1 MAKCNLHAHSDV
13 DLMIVGSVGFADV
26 VLALAPAQDA
36 LRREINP
43 SVLGRHEFI
52 KRRDQQDSFVAAIWK
67 EPKLWLLG
75 TADELGLFGQGPT
88 TRAASGA
95 AGRSAALA
103 GRCQTHSGGSNAA
116 GNKRPDAHRLRPK
129 PKHAE

>member
-1 MAKCNLHAHSDV
+1 MAKGNLHAHSDV

-52 KRRDQQDSFVAAIWK
+52 KRRDTQASFVAEIWK
-67 EPKLWLLG
+67 EPKLWLL
-75 TADELGLFGQGPT
+75 
-88 TRAASGA
+88 
-95 AGRSAALA
+95 RSEERRV
-103 GRCQTHSGGSNAA
+103 GKECVSTCRRRWWQ
-116 GNKRPDAHRLRPK
+116 
-129 PKHAE
+129 KHEKKKTKKE

>member
-1 MAKCNLHAHSDV
+1 MAKGNLHAHSDV

-75 TADELGLFGQGPT
+75 SADALGSSGKGPPA
-88 TRAASGA
+88 RAARGA
-95 AGRSAALA
+95 AGRRATLA
-103 GRCQTHSGGSNAA
+103 GR
-116 GNKRPDAHRLRPK
+116 
-129 PKHAE
+129 